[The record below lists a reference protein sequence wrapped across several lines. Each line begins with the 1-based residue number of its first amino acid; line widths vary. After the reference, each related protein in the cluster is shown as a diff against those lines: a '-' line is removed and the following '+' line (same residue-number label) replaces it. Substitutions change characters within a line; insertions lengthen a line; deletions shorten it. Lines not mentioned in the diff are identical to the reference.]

1 MSDTRR
7 ISTQGRLTPVL
18 LCGTML
24 AGVCHAPAM
33 AQQSPAATP
42 PAATASPVP
51 ATSAISPTQTI
62 RSITVE
68 GSQRL
73 EPDTVLSYTRL
84 RVGGS
89 YTRASLDEALKELYA
104 SELFSDVQIRDNEG
118 ALTIQ
123 VTENPVINRIV
134 LEGNKRLKDEKIL
147 PEIKMAPRQ
156 IYTRSKVR
164 ADVARIIELY
174 RRQGRFAAVVD
185 PKLVKLDQNRV
196 DIVYEIS
203 EGPKS
208 KVRQINIIGNNVFGD
223 GRLRG
228 EMATKQARW
237 FRLFSSGTTYDP
249 DRMAYDQQKMRQFYL
264 TQGYAEFRVVSA
276 VAELTSNKQD
286 FIITY
291 VVEEGDRY
299 KFGDVAVKS
308 DIRDLS
314 SDALTRSLRMH
325 KGDWYNAKEVEDTVE
340 QLNQT
345 AGLFGYAFADV
356 QPEFNRSKEDRTM
369 AITFRI
375 ANAPRVYVER
385 VDINGNTLT
394 QDKVVRREFRLHEGD
409 AFNTFQVKRSQDRIN
424 SLGFFQEKLEIEQKP
439 GSAPDRI
446 ILETNVE
453 EKATGEL
460 QLSAGFSSLER
471 FILSAS
477 ITQRNFRGMGQEL
490 RTSVNYSAYS
500 KSVNVGFTEP
510 YFLDKNI
517 AVGADI
523 FRQDMN
529 SFNYVSGNTRNTIY
543 SQVRTG
549 FQLRAGIPIT
559 EYLSMALR
567 YGLSFDNVT
576 LNQSTY
582 YSDRLTPN
590 VFQCDPL
597 LAGQYLCDAIGK
609 RTTSTIG
616 YSLIFDSRD
625 NRIRPTRGHSVTF
638 SQDFAGLGG
647 NVRYLRNRL
656 SADKFWPLG
665 GGFIFSLRGEAG
677 YIKSFESAKS
687 ASSDPV
693 RLVDRFFLGEP
704 QLRGFDIRGVG
715 PRIIRKYYTYDTSGN
730 VTGLN
735 EDRNARSDDSLGGR
749 AYYLAHAEIE
759 IPLGSGA
766 RDLGLRPSVFVDAG
780 AVFGVRRPTYAN
792 GGLLDLP
799 NQITLPYYDAAGLR
813 QCLSETDG
821 SLTSIPNGASCPAG
835 SSVYGA
841 QVGGFKEFFY
851 GDTPKPRISV
861 GFGVN
866 WNSPFGPF
874 RIDVAKALITAP
886 GDDTKLVTFNIGT
899 QF

>member
-1 MSDTRR
+1 
-7 ISTQGRLTPVL
+7 LL
-18 LCGTML
+18 LCGTIL
-24 AGVCHAPAM
+24 AGVIDVPALAQEAAPSA
-33 AQQSPAATP
+33 PP
-42 PAATASPVP
+42 PAAVSTP
-51 ATSAISPTQTI
+51 SAPRPIK
-62 RSITVE
+62 SITVE
-68 GSQRL
+68 GAQRL
-73 EPDTVLSYTRL
+73 EADTVLSYTRL
-84 RVGGS
+84 RVGGT
-89 YTRASLDEALKELYA
+89 YTRASLDEALRELYA
-104 SELFSDVQIRDNEG
+104 SELFSDVQIRDNLG

-123 VTENPVINRIV
+123 VVENPVINRIV
-134 LEGNKRLKDEKIL
+134 LEGNRRLKDDKIL

-223 GRLRG
+223 GHLRS

-237 FRLFSSGTTYDP
+237 FRMFSSGTTYDP
-249 DRMAYDQQKMRQFYL
+249 DRLAYDQQKLRQFYL
-264 TQGYAEFRVVSA
+264 TEGYADFRVVSA

-299 KFGDVAVKS
+299 KFGDVTVKS

-314 SDALTRSLRMH
+314 SEGLTRSLRMQ
-325 KGDWYNAKEVEDTVE
+325 KGDWYNAKNVEDTVE

-356 QPEFNRSKEDRTM
+356 QPEFNRNKDDLTM
-369 AITFRI
+369 SITFRI

-385 VDINGNTLT
+385 IDVNGNTIT

-409 AFNTFQVKRSQDRIN
+409 AFNTFQVKRSQERIN

-446 ILETNVE
+446 VLETNVE

-477 ITQRNFRGMGQEL
+477 VTQRNFRGMGQEL
-490 RTSVNYSAYS
+490 RTSVNWSTYS
-500 KSVNVGFTEP
+500 KSLNVGFTEP

-517 AVGADI
+517 AIGGDI
-523 FRQDMN
+523 FRQDVN
-529 SFNYVSGNTRNTIY
+529 SFNYTGDNDRNTIY
-543 SQVRTG
+543 NQVRTG
-549 FQLRAGIPIT
+549 FQVRAGIPIT
-559 EYLSMALR
+559 EYLSLALR
-567 YGLSFDNVT
+567 YGLSFDDVT
-576 LNQSTY
+576 VDEGTY
-582 YSDRLTPN
+582 YTDRVTPG
-590 VFQCDPL
+590 VYQCDPVI
-597 LAGQYLCDAIGK
+597 AGQYLCDAIGS
-609 RTTSTIG
+609 RTTSAVG
-616 YSLIFDSRD
+616 YSLLYDTRD
-625 NRIRPTRGHSVTF
+625 NRVRPTRGHSVTL

-647 NVRYLRNRL
+647 NVKYLRNRI
-656 SADKFWPLG
+656 SGDKYWSLG

-677 YIKSFESAKS
+677 YIKSFEKPSS
-687 ASSDPV
+687 PSSDPV

-715 PRIIRKYYTYDTSGN
+715 PRIVRKQYIFDSNGN
-730 VTGLN
+730 PTGFDEN
-735 EDRNARSDDSLGGR
+735 RDNWQDDALGGR

-766 RDLGLRPSVFVDAG
+766 RDLGLRPSVFIDAG
-780 AVFGVRRPTYAN
+780 AVFGVNEPTYAN

-799 NQITLPYYDAAGLR
+799 NGVTQCVDA
-813 QCLSETDG
+813 
-821 SLTSIPNGASCPAG
+821 NGNSTTVFTGVCPADTTAYPIA
-835 SSVYGA
+835 SAY
-841 QVGGFKEFFY
+841 KEFFL
-851 GDTPKPRISV
+851 GDSPKPRVSV

-874 RIDVAKALITAP
+874 RIDVAKAIVTVP